1 MSKDFLFISLICAL
15 LGFSCGGGTVNI
27 DQTYEPKIVIQGT
40 LFPQQRAEVKIMRN
54 FPLGTVVDRNKIVI
68 RDARVVIFEEDR
80 TQHNLRFNINKQS
93 YEQLDPNLVIDYGK
107 TYTLEVDATIDGQQL
122 SAKSTTRVPQ
132 AGFEILESKSV
143 LDSMVYR
150 EKDENDEVK
159 LFDVRFNRS
168 PGIDFYAISIL
179 AIDADTSTFVYD
191 NPFGDLDADD
201 VLDDFDDFRYA
212 FNWIQDTPLEAGE
225 SHMEIFWF
233 FTWFYGKYQAII
245 YAGDKNFKDF
255 LVTHD
260 QVQEIDGNYHEPA
273 FHFEGDGIGV
283 FGSAIADTVNFWV
296 LRE

>member
-1 MSKDFLFISLICAL
+1 MSKDFLFISLIYAFF
-15 LGFSCGGGTVNI
+15 GFSCGGGIVEI

-93 YEQLDPNLVIDYGK
+93 YEQLDPNLVIEYGK
-107 TYTLEVDATIDGQQL
+107 TYTLEVDATIDGQEL
-122 SAKSTTRVPQ
+122 SAKSTTSVPQ
-132 AGFEILESKSV
+132 AGFEVLESQSV
-143 LDSMVYR
+143 LDSMAYR

-191 NPFGDLDADD
+191 NPFGDLDAGD
-201 VLDDFDDFRYA
+201 VIDDFDDFRYA

-273 FHFEGDGIGV
+273 FHFDGDGIGV

-296 LRE
+296 LRK

>member
-1 MSKDFLFISLICAL
+1 MSKDFLFISLIYAL
-15 LGFSCGGGTVNI
+15 LGFSCGGGIVEI

-93 YEQLDPNLVIDYGK
+93 YEQLGPNLVIDYGK

-132 AGFEILESKSV
+132 AGFEVLESQSV
-143 LDSMVYR
+143 LDSMAYR

-179 AIDADTSTFVYD
+179 AIDADTSTFIYD
-191 NPFGDLDADD
+191 NPIEDLDAGD
-201 VLDDFDDFRYA
+201 VIDDFDDFRYA

-225 SHMEIFWF
+225 SHIEIFWF
-233 FTWFYGKYQAII
+233 FTWFYGKYQAIL

-255 LVTHD
+255 LITHD
-260 QVQEIDGNYHEPA
+260 QVKEIDGNYHEPA

-283 FGSAIADTVNFWV
+283 FGSAIADTVNFWI